1 MLLKYKFTADLKFPQ
16 ASSSLLNSIVNRYR
30 SVRFSETQIGFEIPR
45 ILATSDIALRLLHTH
60 YDHVTPLRTVP
71 TLLQKHSSAKNSA
84 KMNFRKDEVKN
95 VEAALS
101 KEFQEEYKHR
111 KSESH
116 SIHEEEIKD
125 EEQVDIEVPT
135 VGRI

>member
-60 YDHVTPLRTVP
+60 YDHVTALRTVP
-71 TLLQKHSSAKNSA
+71 TLLQKHSSAITH
-84 KMNFRKDEVKN
+84 FVKDEVKN